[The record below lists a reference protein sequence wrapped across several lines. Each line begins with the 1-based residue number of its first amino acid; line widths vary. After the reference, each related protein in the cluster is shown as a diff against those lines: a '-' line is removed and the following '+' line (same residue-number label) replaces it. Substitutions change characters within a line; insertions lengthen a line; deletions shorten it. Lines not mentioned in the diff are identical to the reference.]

1 MSKKKNQKEIEKI
14 ARRYNLSLILAFGS
28 QITGK
33 IHPDSDLDIAVL
45 GKKILNQEN
54 YSALLFDLIK
64 IFPEKEIDLVIIN
77 HADPLLLKKVL
88 ENCRLLYGSKR
99 ELANLKMYSFHRYCD
114 YQKYFNLEEK
124 FVHQFIK
131 SL

>member
-99 ELANLKMYSFHRYCD
+99 GLANLKMYSFSRYCD

>member
-77 HADPLLLKKVL
+77 HADPLLLKKIL

-99 ELANLKMYSFHRYCD
+99 GLANLKMYSFSRYCD